1 VGEFREKSGLSPGAA
16 MRFRFGDCVLDGE
29 TRQLR
34 RGAEV
39 VPLSRKGFQFLELL
53 LEERPRALPKSEI
66 HERLWPGTFVSDGTL
81 TSLVAEARLATGDD
95 AQEPRFIRTV
105 HRYGYAFSGAAE
117 EERGPRIRRGAPRLA
132 WRLYWGAREIALEEG
147 ETVLGRDPAAT
158 VLVDHKSVSRE
169 HARIRL
175 SAGAATLEDLG
186 SKNGTFLRGSRL
198 TGTAPLSDG
207 DEIRIGSIAMT
218 FRAFPLSASTETAA
232 DAPA

>member
-1 VGEFREKSGLSPGAA
+1 

-34 RGAEV
+34 RGAAV

-53 LEERPRALPKSEI
+53 LEERPRALPKDEI
-66 HERLWPGTFVSDGTL
+66 HERLWPGTFISDGTL
-81 TSLVAEARLATGDD
+81 TSLVAEARLAIGDD

-105 HRYGYAFSGAAE
+105 HRFGYAFSGAAD
-117 EERGPRIRRGAPRLA
+117 EERGSHVRRRGAPRLA
-132 WRLYWGAREIALEEG
+132 WRLFWGAREIALEEG

-169 HARIRL
+169 HARIRI

-186 SKNGTFLRGSRL
+186 SKNGTFLRGKRL
-198 TGTAPLSDG
+198 TGAAPLFDG
-207 DEIRIGSIAMT
+207 DEIRIGSVSMT
-218 FRAFPLSASTETAA
+218 FRTFPLSGSTETAA
-232 DAPA
+232 DSPA